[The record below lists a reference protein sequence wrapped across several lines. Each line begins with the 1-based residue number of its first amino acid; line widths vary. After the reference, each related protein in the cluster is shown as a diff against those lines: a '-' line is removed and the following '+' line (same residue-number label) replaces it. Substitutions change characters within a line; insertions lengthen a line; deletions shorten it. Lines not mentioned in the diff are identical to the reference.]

1 MLLTCLTAQ
10 AMIVDRRRHSWMILI
25 SKNLKVDGMCHF
37 HCPRMYDALQELSFQ
52 DLEVF
57 QGSGGHQVKS
67 TMMSPVGVDF
77 QEMEKGNHA
86 GISRRTETW
95 HNNPIFT
102 IPTDSIHMNNS

>member
-1 MLLTCLTAQ
+1 MLLTCITAQ
-10 AMIVDRRRHSWMILI
+10 AMIVDRRRHFWMILI

-37 HCPRMYDALQELSFQ
+37 QCPRMYDALQESSFQ

-77 QEMEKGNHA
+77 QEMDKGNHA
-86 GISRRTETW
+86 GISRRTKQ
-95 HNNPIFT
+95 
-102 IPTDSIHMNNS
+102 